1 MDLQYYRYFLSI
13 AEHRSISKAAEAL
26 FVSQP
31 YLSKV
36 LSRLESE
43 LEVALLDRST
53 LPIRLTADGE
63 CLRYYA
69 QQMLQLETHMRGE
82 LSHARSRELPALAL
96 GTPPFPE
103 VHTMPPVLARMA
115 RIYPHTQFRL
125 VSAPLADLMGQLKAG
140 ALHVVFALQHPV
152 MSGALT
158 TPVVQ
163 DRLLLA
169 LPPEHQMYRPE
180 RAGMVSPP
188 WFSWSELSGS
198 PFILPPPHSISR
210 QSQDLLLA
218 SLGIRPH
225 VVMESGSPDAVAA
238 LAASGLGLAFVPE
251 TAACA
256 VDRSRQLAYLSID
269 HPLTYHTLVLAY
281 YQPSPCLKPLTEALQ
296 DVYRGRR
303 LPPFLSSSP

>member
-43 LEVALLDRST
+43 LGVALLDRST

-69 QQMLQLETHMRGE
+69 QQMLQLETHMRGD

-169 LPPEHQMYRPE
+169 LPPEHQLYQPE
-180 RAGMVSPP
+180 RA
-188 WFSWSELSGS
+188 
-198 PFILPPPHSISR
+198 
-210 QSQDLLLA
+210 
-218 SLGIRPH
+218 
-225 VVMESGSPDAVAA
+225 
-238 LAASGLGLAFVPE
+238 
-251 TAACA
+251 
-256 VDRSRQLAYLSID
+256 
-269 HPLTYHTLVLAY
+269 
-281 YQPSPCLKPLTEALQ
+281 
-296 DVYRGRR
+296 
-303 LPPFLSSSP
+303 